1 MSIYGR
7 TDLAVEARDL
17 RIKDN
22 KKVSELKGVKAKK
35 EIING
40 IELSTVE
47 ILNEEGAAALGKPIG
62 KYFTMQLNERY
73 ERGSDIFSSAATSLA
88 QLIKDCIPLNE
99 PSVFLIAALGNS
111 DITPDALGSI
121 AASNIIVTQHLK
133 NTMPEEFKSFSTTM
147 LCRTGVLGTTG
158 IESAAQIKALCER
171 FKPDCVIAID
181 ALAGVEL
188 NRLCHSFQVSS
199 SGISPGSG
207 VGNNRQELSFQS
219 LGVPVVSIG
228 VPTVIDA
235 AQYSDLPELKGMFV
249 TPRDIDSAVRSAGRL
264 IGYGINLA
272 IHPMISIEDI
282 DMLVG

>member
-7 TDLAVEARDL
+7 TDLAVEAQNL
-17 RIKDN
+17 SLKNAGEFTKI
-22 KKVSELKGVKAKK
+22 KGVKARR
-35 EIING
+35 ETSGG

-47 ILNEEGAAALGKPIG
+47 ILNNEGAEAIGKPIG
-62 KYFTMQLNERY
+62 KYYTMQIGERF
-73 ERGSDIFSSAATSLA
+73 ERGADIFSSAVSTLS
-88 QLIKDCIPLNE
+88 QLIRNCIPLNKS
-99 PSVFLIAALGNS
+99 SVYLIAALGNP

-133 NTMPEEFKSFSTTM
+133 KTMPEEFKNFSTTM

-158 IESAAQIKALCER
+158 IESAAQIKSLCER
-171 FKPDCVIAID
+171 FNPDCVIAVD
-181 ALAGVEL
+181 ALAGMEL

-207 VGNNRQELSFQS
+207 VGNNRQELSMQS
-219 LGVPVVSIG
+219 LGVPVVAVG

-235 AQYSDLPELKGMFV
+235 AVYSDAPELRGMFV
-249 TPRDIDSAVRSAGRL
+249 TPRDIDSSVRAAGKL
-264 IGYGINLA
+264 IGYGINMAL
-272 IHPMISIEDI
+272 HPILSTEDI

>member
-7 TDLAVEARDL
+7 TDLAVEARNL
-17 RIKDN
+17 HIKDRQN
-22 KKVSELKGVKAKK
+22 FSQLEGVAAKE
-35 EIING
+35 EIIDG
-40 IELSTVE
+40 IEVSTVE
-47 ILNEEGAAALGKPIG
+47 ILNSKGAEILGKPIG
-62 KYFTMQLNERY
+62 KYFTMQIGERF
-73 ERGSDIFSSAATSLA
+73 ERGADIFSSAAQTLG
-88 QLIKDCIPLNE
+88 QLIQNCIPLNNS
-99 PSVFLIAALGNS
+99 SVYLIAALGNP

-133 NTMPEEFKSFSTTM
+133 KKMPAEFKAFSTTM

-158 IESAAQIKALCER
+158 IESAAQIKSLCEK
-171 FKPDCVIAID
+171 FKPDCVIAVD

-188 NRLCHSFQVSS
+188 NRLCHSFQVSA

-207 VGNNRQELSFQS
+207 VGNNRQELSAET
-219 LGVPVVSIG
+219 LGVPVIAVG

-235 AQYSDLPELKGMFV
+235 SLYSDAPQLKGMFV
-249 TPRDIDSAVRSAGRL
+249 TPRDIDSAVRSAGKL

-272 IHPMISIEDI
+272 LHPALNINDI

>member
-1 MSIYGR
+1 MAIYGR
-7 TDLAVEARDL
+7 TDLAVEARNL
-17 RIKDN
+17 RIKN
-22 KKVSELKGVKAKK
+22 SRKFSELKGVKAKK
-35 EIING
+35 EIIDG

-47 ILNEEGAAALGKPIG
+47 ILNDEGAKTLGKPVG
-62 KYFTMQLNERY
+62 KYFTMQIEERF
-73 ERGSDIFSSAATSLA
+73 ERGADIFSSAAQTLA
-88 QLIKDCIPLNE
+88 QLIRNCIPSSKS
-99 PSVFLIAALGNS
+99 SVFLIAALGNP

-133 NTMPEEFKSFSTTM
+133 KTMPDEFKNFSNTM

-171 FKPDCVIAID
+171 FNPDCVIAVD

-188 NRLCHSFQVSS
+188 SRLCHSFQVSG

-207 VGNNRQELSFQS
+207 VGNNRQEISLQS
-219 LGVPVVSIG
+219 LGVPVVAVG

-235 AQYSDLPELKGMFV
+235 SLYSDSPELKGMFV

-272 IHPMISIEDI
+272 LHPMLSVEDI

>member
-7 TDLAVEARDL
+7 TDLAVEARNL
-17 RIKDN
+17 HIKN
-22 KKVSELKGVKAKK
+22 SRKFSELEGVKAKE
-35 EIING
+35 EIIDG
-40 IELSTVE
+40 IEVSTVE
-47 ILNEEGAAALGKPIG
+47 ILNSQGAETLGKPIG
-62 KYFTMQLNERY
+62 KYFTMQIEGRF
-73 ERGSDIFSSAATSLA
+73 ERGADIFSSAAQTLG
-88 QLIKDCIPLNE
+88 QLIRSCIPLDKS
-99 PSVFLIAALGNS
+99 SVFLIAALGNP

-133 NTMPEEFKSFSTTM
+133 KKMPDEFKAFSTTM

-158 IESAAQIKALCER
+158 IESAAQIKSLCEN

-188 NRLCHSFQVSS
+188 NRLCHSFQISE

-207 VGNNRQELSFQS
+207 VGNNRQELSRQT
-219 LGVPVVSIG
+219 LGVPVIAVG

-235 AQYSDLPELKGMFV
+235 SLYSNAPELKGMFV
-249 TPRDIDSAVRSAGRL
+249 TPRDIDSSVRSAGKL

-272 IHPMISIEDI
+272 LHPMLNIDDI